1 MLRGF
6 LLTQFSRLGA
16 SLLILGLLVPP
27 LPVFGQTTNSAA
39 APATAQPSASE
50 PASDNAPAVAE
61 FDIGPLARAVFE
73 SVDSSEE
80 SLSVA
85 VEENASPP
93 DDAAPEEE
101 QPKEEEPPPEPMA
114 MAGSSGDPA
123 GTGELNVATNLFK
136 LEPDSIGGGLSYEFP
151 LQVPKG
157 RGGMTPDLRLQYTSQ
172 QGDDSSPFGYGWSIN
187 IPYIEHINRKG
198 VDKLYASDDFFYST
212 LDGEIAST
220 SASTMY
226 GAKVENGDFRKYE
239 YRNANTWIVTDKNGL
254 VYKFGTS
261 TASQVAS
268 TTQIYKWM
276 LEEIRDPNDNY
287 IKFEYF
293 KDNNQ
298 AYPSRVVY
306 TGSGSTDG
314 VFEVRFIRES
324 RSDIATST
332 KQGFTVVTKYRINQI
347 QTIVDGTW
355 VRKYNLGYIAGDNA
369 ARSLLNKIEESGLDT
384 ASTTSTLPANFFTHQ
399 ASTTNWT
406 ASSTWAAPTTWD
418 AARLADVNGDGLVDI
433 IKENLVGTSTDK
445 VYLNNGAGWTD
456 TAGWSIPV
464 ALDTTNAVQVVDVNG
479 DGYADII
486 KALQSDGQKYVYLNN
501 ATTTGWTLSSSW
513 SFPEYLSTGTTTD
526 LGTRIADVN
535 GDSLPDVIRG
545 DEAPNPDVLKVYFNT
560 GSTWATSTWT
570 LPIPLATDL
579 NISKGTFFTDVNG
592 DGMADL
598 LEGFS
603 AVNKGVYLNTGTGWL
618 FEPTWEMPLQVTNN
632 GFDIGT
638 RFVDV
643 NADGLVDIVRAD
655 ATVPTNVVYINN
667 GHGWTLTSGWTLPEN
682 IISNTGADTGV

>member
-239 YRNANTWIVTDKNGL
+239 YRNANTWIDPDP
-254 VYKFGTS
+254 
-261 TASQVAS
+261 
-268 TTQIYKWM
+268 
-276 LEEIRDPNDNY
+276 EIL
-287 IKFEYF
+287 
-293 KDNNQ
+293 
-298 AYPSRVVY
+298 
-306 TGSGSTDG
+306 T
-314 VFEVRFIRES
+314 
-324 RSDIATST
+324 
-332 KQGFTVVTKYRINQI
+332 
-347 QTIVDGTW
+347 
-355 VRKYNLGYIAGDNA
+355 LG
-369 ARSLLNKIEESGLDT
+369 R
-384 ASTTSTLPANFFTHQ
+384 TLKT
-399 ASTTNWT
+399 
-406 ASSTWAAPTTWD
+406 
-418 AARLADVNGDGLVDI
+418 
-433 IKENLVGTSTDK
+433 E
-445 VYLNNGAGWTD
+445 
-456 TAGWSIPV
+456 
-464 ALDTTNAVQVVDVNG
+464 
-479 DGYADII
+479 
-486 KALQSDGQKYVYLNN
+486 
-501 ATTTGWTLSSSW
+501 
-513 SFPEYLSTGTTTD
+513 
-526 LGTRIADVN
+526 
-535 GDSLPDVIRG
+535 
-545 DEAPNPDVLKVYFNT
+545 
-560 GSTWATSTWT
+560 
-570 LPIPLATDL
+570 
-579 NISKGTFFTDVNG
+579 
-592 DGMADL
+592 
-598 LEGFS
+598 
-603 AVNKGVYLNTGTGWL
+603 
-618 FEPTWEMPLQVTNN
+618 
-632 GFDIGT
+632 
-638 RFVDV
+638 
-643 NADGLVDIVRAD
+643 
-655 ATVPTNVVYINN
+655 
-667 GHGWTLTSGWTLPEN
+667 
-682 IISNTGADTGV
+682 